1 MSGSMK
7 LVVMLMALVSL
18 TAEAW
23 AGTGVSAS
31 NVAAPN
37 LIVFLADD
45 LGYGDLG
52 CYGHP
57 VIKTPHL
64 DRFASQGMRMTQCYS
79 ASAVCSPSRSAI
91 LTGRTPHRN
100 GVFTWIA
107 EGSPVHL
114 RTSEVTLPELLK
126 QAGYETC
133 HSGKWHLNGLF
144 NDAAQPQPGDH
155 GYDWWLATQNNAAP
169 SHENPENFVRNG
181 VPVGRMEGYSAGL
194 VVSEAVRWL
203 KEERDRS
210 KPFFLAVWTHEPH
223 YPIKSAPEYRAQY
236 PELQDDVQREHHAN
250 VTQMDA
256 AFGALMAALDEQR
269 LVDETLVVFTSD
281 NGPEGDGIKSPGRG
295 STGGLR
301 GRKRD
306 MHEGGIRVPGI
317 VRWPGRIPAGS
328 ESAVPMIGS
337 DVFPTMLSAA
347 GVDVPGDRV
356 LDGANLLPVLT
367 EAAREVERSQPLYW
381 RLQMAPN
388 AKIAMRVGDWKILA
402 DDKLEQFELYNLRED
417 ERETTDLKEREL
429 ERFAE
434 LKSRLVAQTA
444 AIEAEGPDWWKTLG
458 ANGGRVPQQEKSG
471 AKSAEKS
478 ARRKS
483 GAK

>member
-1 MSGSMK
+1 
-7 LVVMLMALVSL
+7 
-18 TAEAW
+18 
-23 AGTGVSAS
+23 
-31 NVAAPN
+31 
-37 LIVFLADD
+37 
-45 LGYGDLG
+45 
-52 CYGHP
+52 
-57 VIKTPHL
+57 
-64 DRFASQGMRMTQCYS
+64 
-79 ASAVCSPSRSAI
+79 
-91 LTGRTPHRN
+91 
-100 GVFTWIA
+100 
-107 EGSPVHL
+107 
-114 RTSEVTLPELLK
+114 
-126 QAGYETC
+126 
-133 HSGKWHLNGLF
+133 
-144 NDAAQPQPGDH
+144 
-155 GYDWWLATQNNAAP
+155 
-169 SHENPENFVRNG
+169 VRNG

-236 PELQDDVQREHHAN
+236 PDLQDDVQREHHAN

-256 AFGALMAALDEQR
+256 AFGVLMAALDEER

-281 NGPEGDGIKSPGRG
+281 NGPEGNGTTSPGRG
-295 STGGLR
+295 TTGGLR

-347 GVDVPGDRV
+347 GVEVPGDRV

-367 EAAREVERSQPLYW
+367 ESAREVERSQPLYW

-388 AKIAMRVGDWKILA
+388 AKIAMRIGDWKILA
-402 DDKLEQFELYNLRED
+402 DEKLEQFELYNLRED
-417 ERETTDLKEREL
+417 ERETTDLKEREV

-434 LKSRLVAQTA
+434 MKSRLIEQTA
-444 AIEAEGPDWWKTLG
+444 AIDAEGPDWWKTLG
-458 ANGGRVPQQEKSG
+458 ANGGQVPKEDKSG
-471 AKSAEKS
+471 AKATEKS
-478 ARRKS
+478 GRKKS
-483 GAK
+483 GVK